1 MAQLLWGGRI
11 MGYKILDVK
20 ADIHE
25 EVESY
30 MEQKARIRS
39 QQSLAQQLTAQTT
52 KEDILDIV
60 DKHFEKIER

>member
-1 MAQLLWGGRI
+1 MYGWVDI
-11 MGYKILDVK
+11 K

-25 EVESY
+25 DVEKY

-39 QQSLAQQLTAQTT
+39 QQSFAQQSTAQIT